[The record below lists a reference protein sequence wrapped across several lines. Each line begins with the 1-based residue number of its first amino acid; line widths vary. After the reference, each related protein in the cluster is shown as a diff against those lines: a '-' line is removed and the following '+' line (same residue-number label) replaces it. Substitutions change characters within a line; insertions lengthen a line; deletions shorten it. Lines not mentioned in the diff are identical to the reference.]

1 MSHNVNIFSSS
12 FFNAMTPKKE
22 KYYQIASL
30 EKGIRVL
37 ELLSNQNEM
46 TVSSV
51 ATQLGFNRAASHRF
65 LATLRDLGYVDK
77 NANNRYHLTFK
88 IMEMGMKVAN
98 RFEIRSAARVYM
110 QELSRTFGETVNLG
124 YWKGQKIFHLDKID
138 SLEILRIDTPLGSWA
153 PAYCTALGKAILAYL
168 PRDELEAYL
177 KSAKLVSHAPNT
189 ITSKKIFR
197 QELIKVLQQGYAVD
211 DEELS
216 LGLRCVAA
224 PVFDHTG
231 HVRYALSV
239 SAPSSRMTRET
250 IEKVQQ
256 KLRDVCQRLSAK
268 LR

>member
-1 MSHNVNIFSSS
+1 M
-12 FFNAMTPKKE
+12 AAAKE

-37 ELLSNQNEM
+37 ELLSDQNEL

-51 ATQLGFNRAASHRF
+51 AAQLGFNRAASHRF
-65 LATLRDLGYVDK
+65 LATLRDLGYVEK
-77 NANNRYHLTFK
+77 NENNRYHLTFK
-88 IMEMGMKVAN
+88 IMEIGMKVAN
-98 RFEIRSAARVYM
+98 RFEIRTAARGYM
-110 QELSRTFGETVNLG
+110 QELSRAFNETVNLG
-124 YWKGQKIFHLDKID
+124 YWKGQKILHLDKID

-153 PAYCTALGKAILAYL
+153 PAYCTALGKSILAYL
-168 PRDELEAYL
+168 PADELEEYL
-177 KSAKLVSHAPNT
+177 KGVKLVPHSPRT
-189 ITSKKIFR
+189 ITSKKQLR
-197 QELIKVLQQGYAVD
+197 QELIKILQQGYALD

-239 SAPSSRMTRET
+239 SAPSSRMTREV

-256 KLRDVCQRLSAK
+256 RIRDVCQRLSAR

>member
-1 MSHNVNIFSSS
+1 
-12 FFNAMTPKKE
+12 MTPKKE

-98 RFEIRSAARVYM
+98 RFEIRSEARVYM
-110 QELSRTFGETVNLG
+110 QELSRAFGETVNLG
-124 YWKGQKIFHLDKID
+124 YWKGQKILHLDKID

-177 KSAKLVSHAPNT
+177 KSVKLVSHGPNT

-239 SAPSSRMTRET
+239 SAPSSRMTQET

>member
-1 MSHNVNIFSSS
+1 MNILALSDFSTM
-12 FFNAMTPKKE
+12 AAIKQ
-22 KYYQIASL
+22 KYYHIASL

-37 ELLSNQNEM
+37 ELLSDQNEL

-51 ATQLGFNRAASHRF
+51 AAQLGFNRAASHRF
-65 LATLRDLGYVDK
+65 LATLRDLGYVEK
-77 NANNRYHLTFK
+77 NDNNRYHLTFK
-88 IMEMGMKVAN
+88 IMEMGMKVVN
-98 RFEIRSAARVYM
+98 RFEIRTEARGYL
-110 QELSRTFGETVNLG
+110 QELSKAFHETVNLG
-124 YWKGQKIFHLDKID
+124 YWKGQKILHLDKID

-168 PRDELEAYL
+168 PQDELEAYL
-177 KSAKLVSHAPNT
+177 KDVKLVPHSPRT
-189 ITSKKIFR
+189 ITSKKKLR
-197 QELIKVLQQGYAVD
+197 QELIKVLQQGYALD

-216 LGLRCVAA
+216 SGLRCVAS

-239 SAPSSRMTRET
+239 SAPSSRMTQET

-256 KLRDVCQRLSAK
+256 KLRDVCQRLSGK

>member
-1 MSHNVNIFSSS
+1 
-12 FFNAMTPKKE
+12 MTAPKE

-37 ELLSNQNEM
+37 ELLSNQNEA

-51 ATQLGFNRAASHRF
+51 AAQLGFNRAASHRF
-65 LATLRDLGYVDK
+65 LATLRDLGYVEK
-77 NANNRYHLTFK
+77 NENNRYHLTFK

-98 RFEIRSAARVYM
+98 RFEIRTEARCYM
-110 QELSRTFGETVNLG
+110 QELSRAFNETVNLG
-124 YWKGQKIFHLDKID
+124 YWKGQKILHLDKID
-138 SLEILRIDTPLGSWA
+138 SPEILRIDTPLGSWA

-168 PRDELEAYL
+168 PQDELEVYL
-177 KSAKLVSHAPNT
+177 KSAKLMPRGPNT
-189 ITSKKIFR
+189 ITSKKNFR

-216 LGLRCVAA
+216 AGLRCVAA
-224 PVFDHTG
+224 PVFDHSG

-239 SAPSSRMTRET
+239 SAPISRMSQAT

-256 KLRDVCQRLSAK
+256 KLRDVCRRLSAN